1 MQNINIYIIYSL
13 KSTKELKGAKIH
25 WKLKTCGT
33 MAHVKQSK
41 SYRKSILKFVAGKLW
56 KIAQYAEKLKVS
68 KKSVLKMSSN

>member
-1 MQNINIYIIYSL
+1 MCMYVCML
-13 KSTKELKGAKIH
+13 KGKGGAKIH

-41 SYRKSILKFVAGKLW
+41 SYRKSILQFVAGKLW